1 MGLKSL
7 IGAAIAATFVLGAT
21 ACTGTADMGKSPEVV
36 GERAEIVAQKRD
48 WLRNYDENCEVCFKA
63 FELCGKGARDQA
75 EIDACQTAL
84 DACVRGGLIKD
95 DGNDNGG
102 EDADGGAAVGDG
114 NNGNDNGGNGN
125 GDVGDGNGNGN
136 DGDEEDAGV
145 DDGDNAG
152 DGDGDVNAGDGDAN
166 AGDGDANAGDGDVND
181 GDNNDGDDGDVN
193 DGDNN
198 DGDNNDGDNNDGDNN
213 DGDADSDEASDEASD
228 PNNDGDADGRP
239 GDAVKGNLIEDVKA
253 CLDTGAAC
261 LEADGA
267 DTGDCVDALRE
278 CVKSALDDAF
288 ESVCSTQHRQCREH
302 NASSEETN
310 SVEDLCNEGVDAVV
324 D

>member
-1 MGLKSL
+1 MGLKQL
-7 IGAAIAATFVLGAT
+7 IGGALFATFVLGGA
-21 ACTGTADMGKSPEVV
+21 ACTGTADVGKSPEVV

-75 EIDACQTAL
+75 ETDACQTAL

-95 DGNDNGG
+95 DGNDANGG
-102 EDADGGAAVGDG
+102 QDADAGAVD
-114 NNGNDNGGNGN
+114 NGNGNGGNGN
-125 GDVGDGNGNGN
+125 VGDGDNAGDGNQEDAGVSDGNGDGDVN
-136 DGDEEDAGV
+136 GGDGDFNGGDEEDAGV

-152 DGDGDVNAGDGDAN
+152 DGDVNAGDGDVNAGDGDV
-166 AGDGDANAGDGDVND
+166 NAGDGDVND
-181 GDNNDGDDGDVN
+181 GDNNDGD
-193 DGDNN
+193 
-198 DGDNNDGDNNDGDNN
+198 
-213 DGDADSDEASDEASD
+213 ADSDEATDEASD
-228 PNNDGDADGRP
+228 PNNDGDADGQP
-239 GDAVKGNLIEDVKA
+239 GDQVKGNLIEDVKA
-253 CLDTGAAC
+253 CLDTGEAC

-288 ESVCSTQHRQCREH
+288 ESVCSTQHRQCRER
-302 NASSEETN
+302 NASEEETS
-310 SVEDLCNEGVDAVV
+310 SVEDLCNEGIDAVV